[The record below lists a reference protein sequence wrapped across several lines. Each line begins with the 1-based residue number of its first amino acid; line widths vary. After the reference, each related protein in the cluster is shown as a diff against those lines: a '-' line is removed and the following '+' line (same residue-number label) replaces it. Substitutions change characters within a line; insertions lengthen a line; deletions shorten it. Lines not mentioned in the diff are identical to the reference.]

1 MSKARD
7 LADGTFDTDTLVVDA
22 ANNRVGIGTASPAT
36 NLHLSTTGD
45 TAIQITK
52 QGSVGARVKTVAGAL
67 SFGVDGSNGD
77 TERMRIDSSGN
88 VGIGTT
94 SPDLV
99 GSTTNLTID
108 SSGGNGQLSLKGNG
122 TVYGRIFADNA
133 TGDLKMGNPTSND
146 VMLYTA
152 NLERMRITSG
162 GSVLIGTTTGT
173 GDTANTAAVIGGFF
187 TSKYGI
193 TSIPSTNT
201 WTTVHTFA
209 NNAGNFMVSM
219 RASGTGNTTHNS
231 VGVAVIQASGAT
243 AFDYI
248 RNGGNVQIR
257 MSGLNLQVYQSVFA
271 GANINWGV
279 TNLGP

>member
-1 MSKARD
+1 
-7 LADGTFDTDTLVVDA
+7 
-22 ANNRVGIGTASPAT
+22 
-36 NLHLSTTGD
+36 
-45 TAIQITK
+45 
-52 QGSVGARVKTVAGAL
+52 
-67 SFGVDGSNGD
+67 
-77 TERMRIDSSGN
+77 MRINGSGQ

-94 SPDLV
+94 DPQQQSGIGLHINNSS
-99 GSTTNLTID
+99 GQSRIKLTSSTT
-108 SSGGNGQLSLKGNG
+108 G
-122 TVYGRIFADNA
+122 A
-133 TGDLKMGNPTSND
+133 TSND
-146 VMLYTA
+146 GFDIIVESDTGSPVHLLQHEAGPLKLGTSNA
-152 NLERMRITSG
+152 ERMRITSG

-187 TSKYGI
+187 TSKYGVN
-193 TSIPSTNT
+193 SIASQNT

-219 RASGTGNTTHNS
+219 RASGTGNTSHNS

-257 MSGLNLQVYQSVFA
+257 MSGLNLQVYQNVFP